1 LRAVGKQSAGAL
13 INLTAYYVLVCY
25 SEITLRSRSHIAL
38 QGLPFGIYLCFKKD
52 MGLIGLWLGLTLA
65 LFYAGLSSVA
75 IILRVDWPHAVDKAR
90 DRLGLPP
97 LEEGK
102 GPDEVPS
109 YGTMM
114 GGH

>member
-1 LRAVGKQSAGAL
+1 MVG
-13 INLTAYYVLVCY
+13 
-25 SEITLRSRSHIAL
+25 
-38 QGLPFGIYLCFKKD
+38 GLPFGIYLCFKRD

-65 LFYAGLSSVA
+65 LFYAGLSSVW

-102 GPDEVPS
+102 APDDVPS

-114 GGH
+114 GAH